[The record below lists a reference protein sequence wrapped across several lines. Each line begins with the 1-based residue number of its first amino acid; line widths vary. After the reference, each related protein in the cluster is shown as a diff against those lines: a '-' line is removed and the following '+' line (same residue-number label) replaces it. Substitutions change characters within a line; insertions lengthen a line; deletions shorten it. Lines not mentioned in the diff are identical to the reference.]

1 MTIFMLT
8 TPFERAWHVSRRP
21 LVSSEILG
29 HRLPDPPFT
38 ILTKIYIWW
47 GYAVFEHIETWGSCR
62 SSSFEDLVSLWGFS
76 SDFKLLETTGLR
88 VGWVRRTYFLLLLI
102 SSPFLSGSFV
112 NCHETMI
119 SYLLKR
125 RKLC

>member
-1 MTIFMLT
+1 MLT
-8 TPFERAWHVSRRP
+8 TPFEKAWHVSRRP

-47 GYAVFEHIETWGSCR
+47 GYVVFEHIEHGEVAGLPHLRILSVC
-62 SSSFEDLVSLWGFS
+62 GFS